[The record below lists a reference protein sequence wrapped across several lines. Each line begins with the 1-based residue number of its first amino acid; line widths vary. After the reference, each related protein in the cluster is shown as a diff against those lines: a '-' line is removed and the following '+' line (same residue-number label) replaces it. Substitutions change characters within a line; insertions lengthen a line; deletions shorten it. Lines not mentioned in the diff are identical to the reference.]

1 MAFLSI
7 RLHVLK
13 DGKEI
18 FFHRQFSK
26 DGRFLRQIS
35 NPPRA
40 PVYTWAG
47 ASPQA
52 HPNGPCPDLD
62 VPDRRSYK
70 GCCLAGAIFTEQANN
85 APWATSRL
93 TWSTTMR
100 PPYSFTRSFARIF
113 TGSFSFKQAP
123 YQQNRWLQA
132 HRASCKIYRPNR
144 AHLRALQSGRSGL
157 PHGEPLP
164 SCAE

>member
-35 NPPRA
+35 NPRERPFIHGQVRHLKLIQMDRA
-40 PVYTWAG
+40 PIWMFQTDD
-47 ASPQA
+47 
-52 HPNGPCPDLD
+52 HI
-62 VPDRRSYK
+62 K
-70 GCCLAGAIFTEQANN
+70 GCCLAGAILPSRPTML
-85 APWATSRL
+85 PWATSRL

>member
-35 NPPRA
+35 NPRERPFIHGQVRHLKLIQMDRA
-40 PVYTWAG
+40 PIWMFQTDD
-47 ASPQA
+47 
-52 HPNGPCPDLD
+52 HI
-62 VPDRRSYK
+62 K

-85 APWATSRL
+85 APLGHFEADMVNNDAS
-93 TWSTTMR
+93 
-100 PPYSFTRSFARIF
+100 PIF
-113 TGSFSFKQAP
+113 L
-123 YQQNRWLQA
+123 YQIICTNF
-132 HRASCKIYRPNR
+132 HRFF
-144 AHLRALQSGRSGL
+144 LL
-157 PHGEPLP
+157 
-164 SCAE
+164 

>member
-35 NPPRA
+35 NPRERPFIHGQVRHLKLIQMDRA
-40 PVYTWAG
+40 PIWMFQTDD
-47 ASPQA
+47 
-52 HPNGPCPDLD
+52 HI
-62 VPDRRSYK
+62 K

-85 APWATSRL
+85 APLGHFEADMVNNDAS
-93 TWSTTMR
+93 
-100 PPYSFTRSFARIF
+100 PYSFTRSFARIF